1 MLDLCV
7 SLVKDAIELVI
18 KSKQIRNDTKLRI
31 SVLLEEISKILNDT
45 ATKLEKDEYPHF
57 NCSLMEKLS
66 DHLHFHLTN
75 TLPKKQ
81 LDELEQVLR
90 EASQVERQFA
100 TRKDSGTIP
109 SIINASAEFKSLS
122 LLMKI

>member
-66 DHLHFHLTN
+66 DHLHFHLTD

-100 TRKDSGTIP
+100 TRKDPDTIP

>member
-31 SVLLEEISKILNDT
+31 SVLLEEISKILSDT
-45 ATKLEKDEYPHF
+45 ANKLEKDEYPHF

-66 DHLHFHLTN
+66 DHLHFHLTD

-100 TRKDSGTIP
+100 TRKDPGTIP
-109 SIINASAEFKSLS
+109 SIINASAEFKAVS
-122 LLMKI
+122 LLLKV

>member
-31 SVLLEEISKILNDT
+31 SVLLEEISKILSDT

-66 DHLHFHLTN
+66 DHLHFHLTD

-100 TRKDSGTIP
+100 TRKDADTIP
-109 SIINASAEFKSLS
+109 SIINASAEFKAVS
-122 LLMKI
+122 LLLKV